1 MCLKYTVKSGG
12 ILQGADKQEVAL
24 AMYDLSLA
32 PSSSFMGWMQDTANR
47 IHIQFGYDIALPD
60 TFASYE
66 VADSFVT
73 QLEQYGILIKVE
85 D

>member
-1 MCLKYTVKSGG
+1 
-12 ILQGADKQEVAL
+12 
-24 AMYDLSLA
+24 
-32 PSSSFMGWMQDTANR
+32 MGWMQDTANR